1 MEPVNEDFMVGPD
14 MGGQSSIELSVN
26 SRLDQNSSILSHCVV
41 LVGFIISRE
50 ACINDDHQ
58 SLIVGVEGISKA
70 FKIWEIHSVHSEV
83 GVVLHVRDVQV
94 DSLQRHVKVSIGLDH
109 IFHLGLGIV
118 LPRGLLPPERPEWW
132 QVRLSNY
139 VLVELDDFFG

>member
-1 MEPVNEDFMVGPD
+1 MEPVNEDFVVGPD

-58 SLIVGVEGISKA
+58 SLIVGVEGIDKA
-70 FKIWEIHSVHSEV
+70 WQVWEVHCIHSEISEV
-83 GVVLHVRDVQV
+83 IHVRDVQV
-94 DSLQRHVKVSIGLDH
+94 DSIQRHPGLSIG
-109 IFHLGLGIV
+109 
-118 LPRGLLPPERPEWW
+118 
-132 QVRLSNY
+132 
-139 VLVELDDFFG
+139 